1 MEELLKFNQ
10 LSQDFWNNNID
21 LRNIVIFASIIITA
35 IFIIVKAKVKYES
48 LAIMILLGCIVL
60 VPIVVLSLMSVPV
73 IALGVLV
80 FLGLYLIMFNLIRL
94 MQHIE
99 EK

>member
-73 IALGVLV
+73 IVLGALV